1 MFSYVNMG
9 GKTSKMGKYT
19 KESMLVK
26 EIEYIA
32 ANYIITQNFD
42 DMKNLTKPEYCD
54 NLIIMTADI
63 IANKLNKMDISYLS
77 KRLNSEDEPK
87 DLSTGKVLFL
97 RKADIKTLDNDKVST
112 KKHMCIGIARFYIKV
127 AHLFGAILSTINPIY
142 VYKDMYG
149 VSNEKSLKEKDSIP
163 NDAIPTIIKRNVCN
177 IRQDALINNQK
188 FDVGENAPVNIE
200 PYLCDVNYDK
210 TNRRIKT
217 LKEEVGFAELE
228 KLYYDVYD
236 YENGGF
242 TKMSDKMKDIYQA
255 DVATLNKVFG
265 EDQEYD
271 KNKFSEIHLKDYR
284 SGIGCKTSNNGIVK
298 SYKNKLFVEYAT
310 HIHDMTKTTAA
321 KQDELY
327 SILKQLFSHVQTS
340 GSKKKGII
348 INPKLTNNV
357 LQQLIDKTRETI
369 VGLYVKCETD
379 FNKGLE
385 IYKAVVE
392 QQKTKLTQK
401 QIVDLEAAINE
412 SAAPAPDA
420 PAPDVYES
428 AAPVPDVYESAA
440 PVPDV
445 YESAAPVPDVYESA
459 AYAPAAYAPAAYAPA
474 AYAPAAHAPAAHAPA
489 AHAPAAHAPA
499 AHAPAAH
506 APAAHETRQQV
517 EDIREFIKHSNDV
530 KTSRNENGLNGGP
543 QGINLGEPL

>member
-77 KRLNSEDEPK
+77 KRLNSEEEPK
-87 DLSTGKVLFL
+87 DLSTGKVIFL
-97 RKADIKTLDNDKVST
+97 RKADTETLDNDKVST

-177 IRQDALINNQK
+177 IREDALINNQK

-210 TNRRIKT
+210 TKRRIKT

-271 KNKFSEIHLKDYR
+271 KTKFSEIHLKDYR
-284 SGIGCKTSNNGIVK
+284 SGIGCKSSNNGIVK

-357 LQQLIDKTRETI
+357 LQQLIDKARETI

-392 QQKTKLTQK
+392 QQETKLSRE
-401 QIVDLEAAINE
+401 QIVNLEDAINE
-412 SAAPAPDA
+412 SAAPVPDAPVPAAPAPDAPVPDAPVPDAYESDAPVPDAPAPDA
-420 PAPDVYES
+420 PAPV
-428 AAPVPDVYESAA
+428 APG
-440 PVPDV
+440 PV
-445 YESAAPVPDVYESA
+445 AN
-459 AYAPAAYAPAAYAPA
+459 
-474 AYAPAAHAPAAHAPA
+474 
-489 AHAPAAHAPA
+489 
-499 AHAPAAH
+499 
-506 APAAHETRQQV
+506 ETRREG
-517 EDIREFIKHSNDV
+517 EDIRESTKPSIDV
-530 KTSRNENGLNGGP
+530 KTSHNENGLNGGP